1 MHKSILFLDHD
12 GVVCLSNNWGG
23 RHNKMKDWNRL
34 YPDRSII
41 YTNEYNLM
49 DVEYRFDNFDTK
61 SIIILNNIIRE
72 TDCEIVVSSD
82 WRFDCSLEEMGNL
95 YEMYGVIKKPI
106 GYTPTLQMEDFENIK
121 LEKGGYE
128 EERAYEIR
136 KWLSLNKTDKWV
148 AVDDLDMSPYLDN
161 FVHTK
166 RMNEGIKQS
175 GIKDKIMKYL
185 NDNTK

>member
-1 MHKSILFLDHD
+1 MIKSVLFLDCD
-12 GVVCLSNNWGG
+12 GVMCLSTEFGG
-23 RHNKMKDWNRL
+23 RFNKMKDWNRL
-34 YPDRSII
+34 YPDKA
-41 YTNEYNLM
+41 TNEFHIM
-49 DVEYRFDNFDTK
+49 DVEYRFDNFDVK
-61 SIIILNNIIRE
+61 AVKILNNIIRE

-82 WRFDCSLEEMGNL
+82 WRFYCSLEEMGNL

-106 GYTPTLQMEDFENIK
+106 AYTPTLDNEDFLQINLK
-121 LEKGGYE
+121 KGGIE

-136 KWLSLNKTDKWV
+136 KWLSLNSTDKWV

-166 RMNEGIKQS
+166 RINEGIKQS

-185 NDNTK
+185 NESN

>member
-1 MHKSILFLDHD
+1 MIKSVLFLDCD
-12 GVVCLSNNWGG
+12 GVMCLSTEFGG
-23 RHNKMKDWNRL
+23 RFNKMKDWNRL
-34 YPDRSII
+34 YPDKAISF
-41 YTNEYNLM
+41 TNEFHIM
-49 DVEYRFDNFDTK
+49 DVEYRFDNFNVK
-61 SIIILNNIIRE
+61 AVKILNNIIRE

-82 WRFDCSLEEMGNL
+82 WRFYCSLEEMGNL

-106 GYTPTLQMEDFENIK
+106 AYTPTLDNEDFLQINLK
-121 LEKGGYE
+121 KGGIE

-136 KWLSLNKTDKWV
+136 KWLSLNSTDKWV

-166 RMNEGIKQS
+166 RINEGIKQS